1 MHKSSFFQCK
11 MPHNNNHGHITIRSN
26 TLQWLTTDDKPFIQL
41 DNILSQNSNYITSEY
56 KYNQIPSPCSLR
68 AGRATGILFLRKIY
82 AIARTQRDIGSFRAS
97 SSISNRDPALSK
109 PFRARVETP
118 TMLLQR
124 DFESRRPSIDR
135 SIDRSPAYFPS
146 NRPGLVNTPLV
157 SAPWNFPLPFS
168 LHKHHRCCVSS
179 GDILDRKYFAYRVR
193 EEVWNNRIKFETRW
207 SWRKNRSWKNYL
219 GQIILRWKGFVRS
232 VMSRIN

>member
-97 SSISNRDPALSK
+97 SSISN
-109 PFRARVETP
+109 FGICFVETISCP
-118 TMLLQR
+118 CRNANDAFATR
-124 DFESRRPSIDR
+124 FRIASSFDR
-135 SIDRSPAYFPS
+135 SID
-146 NRPGLVNTPLV
+146 PLLI
-157 SAPWNFPLPFS
+157 SLQIAPL
-168 LHKHHRCCVSS
+168 L
-179 GDILDRKYFAYRVR
+179 
-193 EEVWNNRIKFETRW
+193 
-207 SWRKNRSWKNYL
+207 
-219 GQIILRWKGFVRS
+219 
-232 VMSRIN
+232 

>member
-11 MPHNNNHGHITIRSN
+11 MPHNNNHGHITVRSN

-135 SIDRSPAYFPS
+135 SICLFPFKSPRSCKYAACICPMKFPFT
-146 NRPGLVNTPLV
+146 L
-157 SAPWNFPLPFS
+157 FS
-168 LHKHHRCCVSS
+168 LQTAVASRLE
-179 GDILDRKYFAYRVR
+179 IYR
-193 EEVWNNRIKFETRW
+193 IA
-207 SWRKNRSWKNYL
+207 S
-219 GQIILRWKGFVRS
+219 ILRIVYERKFGIIESSSKLDGVKGRIEVEKIIWGKLFFVGRVS
-232 VMSRIN
+232 

>member
-56 KYNQIPSPCSLR
+56 KYNQIPSPCSLC

-157 SAPWNFPLPFS
+157 SAHEISLYPFLFTNITAVAS
-168 LHKHHRCCVSS
+168 RLE
-179 GDILDRKYFAYRVR
+179 IYR
-193 EEVWNNRIKFETRW
+193 IA
-207 SWRKNRSWKNYL
+207 S
-219 GQIILRWKGFVRS
+219 ILRIVYERKFGIIESSSKLDGVKGRIEVEKIIWGKLFFVGRVS
-232 VMSRIN
+232 

>member
-11 MPHNNNHGHITIRSN
+11 MPHNNNHGHITVRSN

-82 AIARTQRDIGSFRAS
+82 AIARTQRNIGSFRAS

-135 SIDRSPAYFPS
+135 SIPCLFPFKSPRSCKYAACICPMKFPFTLFS
-146 NRPGLVNTPLV
+146 SQTSPLLRLVWRYTGSQV
-157 SAPWNFPLPFS
+157 F
-168 LHKHHRCCVSS
+168 CVSC
-179 GDILDRKYFAYRVR
+179 
-193 EEVWNNRIKFETRW
+193 TRG
-207 SWRKNRSWKNYL
+207 SL
-219 GQIILRWKGFVRS
+219 E
-232 VMSRIN
+232 

>member
-68 AGRATGILFLRKIY
+68 AGPATGILFLRKIY

-97 SSISNRDPALSK
+97 SFDFKQGSS
-109 PFRARVETP
+109 FVETVSCP
-118 TMLLQR
+118 CR
-124 DFESRRPSIDR
+124 NANWYFCNRPSIPRYR
-135 SIDRSPAYFPS
+135 SIEFNDPYSPSCLFRAFKSPRLYLPYENSLYPFLFTS
-146 NRPGLVNTPLV
+146 IITIVV
-157 SAPWNFPLPFS
+157 SLD
-168 LHKHHRCCVSS
+168 CCTN
-179 GDILDRKYFAYRVR
+179 ILYACIVATQNKF
-193 EEVWNNRIKFETRW
+193 RID
-207 SWRKNRSWKNYL
+207 
-219 GQIILRWKGFVRS
+219 
-232 VMSRIN
+232 